1 MAGIYGEPSG
11 MFTEQTGTFKEAGGM
26 FKPEGSEQQDRAIAF
41 AARDGRPT
49 ALDPSTPP
57 IKSALMP
64 SNIGGPVMNKKT
76 GQWFGGDLSLSPRL
90 SDPAFSIERL
100 SGRLGML

>member
-26 FKPEGSEQQDRAIAF
+26 FKPDGSEQQDRAINQ
-41 AARDGRPT
+41 AAREGRPT
-49 ALDPSTPP
+49 ALDPMTPA
-57 IKSALMP
+57 IKSASAP
-64 SNIGGPVMNKKT
+64 SNIGQPFRTRNGTLV
-76 GQWFGGDLSLSPRL
+76 GADLSLSPRL